1 MKKITLAIACL
12 IAVGTGS
19 VAFAHG
25 GFGPGKH
32 FEKLDTN
39 ADGKVTKAE
48 HARAAEERFT
58 RMDENKDGI
67 LTTEE
72 LMHGRGPRGEH
83 GRRRGHGPDEC
94 DHDHGGQPEQGKA
107 PKAKSGAPSQGAAG
121 GAGR

>member
-12 IAVGTGS
+12 ITLGMGS

-32 FEKLDTN
+32 FERLDTDG
-39 ADGKVTKAE
+39 DGKVTKAE

-58 RMDENKDGI
+58 RMDANKDGV
-67 LTTEE
+67 LTADE

-83 GRRRGHGPDEC
+83 GRGHGPGEC
-94 DHDHGGQPEQGKA
+94 DHDHGGRPEQGKA
-107 PKAKSGAPSQGAAG
+107 PRPKAGAPSQGAAC
-121 GAGR
+121 GAGH